1 MDQQPGT
8 PEQFIAGFDRPPEIL
23 LVDDEPNVL
32 SSLRRMLR
40 PAGYAVRAANSGDEA
55 LTLLAERPADLVISD
70 MRMPGMNGAT
80 LLTEVRRRWPDSRRL
95 LLTGYAEVAS
105 AIAAINEGG
114 IHRYVSKPWNDEELL
129 AIVRQSLE
137 HAGLK
142 REHDRLEALTREQ
155 NEALRELNAT
165 LEERVRQRTEE
176 LQIAHQEVSL
186 SMEKLKKTFFTSVQI
201 FSQLIELRAPTLS
214 GHSRRVADVSR
225 KVAVKMGFSNDL
237 AQEVFLAALL
247 HDIGKIGY
255 PDDLFDKPPGR
266 MSADELGLMRKHTIN
281 GAAALM
287 SMPDMRGVADIIR
300 AHHERW
306 DGKGYPEGL
315 AGDRI
320 PAGARILA
328 LANDYD
334 AAQIGL
340 VSARRMTVEEAK
352 ANVIEGRGF
361 RYDPA
366 VVDAFA
372 ELTGRAPK
380 TEPVARRLSG
390 SDLEPG
396 MVLTHDLYSPDGLLL
411 LAVGYTL
418 DALIVKQIREFEES
432 YGKRLVVCVR
442 PTAPAATEATS

>member
-1 MDQQPGT
+1 MTETVPDSIPGFSRT
-8 PEQFIAGFDRPPEIL
+8 PEIL
-23 LVDDEPNVL
+23 LVDDEANVL

-40 PAGYAVRAANSGDEA
+40 PAGYAVRTASSGNEA
-55 LTLLAERPADLVISD
+55 LAALNEQPADVVISD

-80 LLTEVRRRWPDSRRL
+80 LLTEIRRRWPDAQRL
-95 LLTGYAEVAS
+95 LLTGYTEVTS

-114 IHRYVSKPWNDEELL
+114 IHRYIAKPWNDDELL
-129 AIVRQSLE
+129 AIIRQSLE
-137 HAGLK
+137 HVGLQ
-142 REHDRLEALTREQ
+142 REHDRLEILTRKQ
-155 NEALRELNAT
+155 NAELREFNNT

-176 LQIAHQEVSL
+176 LQIANQEVSL

-201 FSQLIELRAPTLS
+201 FSQLIEMRAPALS

-225 KVAVKMGFSNDL
+225 RVALRMGYSNDL
-237 AQEVFLAALL
+237 AQEIFLAALL

-255 PDDLFDKPPGR
+255 PDELFDKQPGR
-266 MSADELGLMRKHTIN
+266 MSAEELNLMRKHTLN

-287 SMPDMRGVADIIR
+287 SMPDMRGVAEIIR
-300 AHHERW
+300 SHHERW
-306 DGKGYPEGL
+306 DGKGYPDAL
-315 AGDRI
+315 AGDKI
-320 PAGARILA
+320 PAGARVLA

-340 VSARRMTVEEAK
+340 VSARHMNADEAK
-352 ANVIEGRGF
+352 IHVIEGRGF

-372 ELTGRAPK
+372 ELTGRAPR
-380 TEPVARRLSG
+380 TEQIARRLSG

-396 MVLTHDLYSPDGLLL
+396 MVLTHDLYSPDGILL

-418 DALIVKQIREFEES
+418 DALIVRQIREFEES
-432 YGKRLVVCVR
+432 FGKRLVVCVR
-442 PTAPAATEATS
+442 APDQANAETSP